1 MEVGFLNHN
10 PAWRAYKYSDKRKEK
25 LVANEETMRKIITAL
40 ENESINY
47 ERKSIHVQRNVVK
60 ITGEALQA
68 RFSTE
73 TFCVEQQAEVVQ
85 LHRRPEKRLDR
96 KRRQEL
102 LELVDAEARLQDDLS
117 LASFIAGFRLACG
130 IAHELG

>member
-1 MEVGFLNHN
+1 M
-10 PAWRAYKYSDKRKEK
+10 YDY
-25 LVANEETMRKIITAL
+25 M
-40 ENESINY
+40 
-47 ERKSIHVQRNVVK
+47 Q
-60 ITGEALQA
+60 ALQA

-73 TFCVEQQAEVVQ
+73 TLCVEQQAEVVR
-85 LHRRPEKRLDR
+85 LHRRLEKKLDR

-130 IAHELG
+130 IAHELGLEPPYSFRQEEENQISRGWGRGSP